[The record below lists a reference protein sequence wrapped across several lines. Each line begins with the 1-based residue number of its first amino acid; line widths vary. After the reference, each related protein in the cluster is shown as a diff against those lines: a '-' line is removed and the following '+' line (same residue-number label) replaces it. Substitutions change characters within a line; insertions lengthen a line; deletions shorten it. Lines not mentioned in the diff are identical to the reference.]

1 MASHPSLLF
10 HAFLF
15 LLLAGDGEAATLS
28 SPTAAAGVLNTT
40 EFIRQSCDGT
50 LYPSLCF
57 TSLVGYAS
65 VVQQSDARLSQVAS
79 DFTSARVRSAS
90 RSLSGALASTGPVA
104 GPRLRAALRDCSDLM
119 SDAAEWAG
127 QAAEALRG
135 VENLVGPEVTW
146 RVSNAL
152 TWMSSALTDEDTC
165 TDELEKLA
173 APTGSADCWSKAS
186 EVYRRVRK
194 AEKHT
199 SIALALIHKLGF

>member
-1 MASHPSLLF
+1 MASHPNLLF
-10 HAFLF
+10 PTFLF

-28 SPTAAAGVLNTT
+28 SQTPAAGVLNTT
-40 EFIRQSCDGT
+40 EFIRQSCNGT

-79 DFTSARVRSAS
+79 DVTFVRVRSVS
-90 RSLSGALASTGPVA
+90 SGLSGALASTGPAA
-104 GPRLRAALRDCSDLM
+104 GPRLRAALHDCADLLG
-119 SDAAEWAG
+119 DAAELTG

-135 VENLVGPEVTW
+135 VENLVGPEVAW
-146 RVSNAL
+146 RVSNAM
-152 TWMSSALTDEDTC
+152 TWMSAALTDEDTC
-165 TDELEKLA
+165 TDEMEKLA
-173 APTGSADCWSKAS
+173 APTGGDCWSKAG

-194 AEKHT
+194 VEKHT